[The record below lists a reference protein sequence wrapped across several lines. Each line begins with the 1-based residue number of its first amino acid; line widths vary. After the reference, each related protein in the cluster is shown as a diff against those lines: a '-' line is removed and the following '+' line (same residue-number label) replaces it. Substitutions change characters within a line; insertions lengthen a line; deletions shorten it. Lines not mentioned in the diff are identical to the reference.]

1 MVSYSFLVNDSAFGN
16 VIVQQRIRQGKPALM
31 YIFILYGEVLS
42 GLCRQ
47 AQESGLMTGI
57 KLARHFM
64 VHPNTTRLSVSS
76 HSTRKV
82 LQECAFWLSRLCS
95 PSASHGCQDWENG
108 NSTICGKKPGY
119 PRCNIPSCDM

>member
-1 MVSYSFLVNDSAFGN
+1 
-16 VIVQQRIRQGKPALM
+16 M

-42 GLCRQ
+42 RLCRQ

-64 VHPNTTRLSVSS
+64 VHPNTTKLSVSS

-82 LQECAFWLSRLCS
+82 PQECAFWLILVVKIGKMVS
-95 PSASHGCQDWENG
+95 PQFVERSLDIHEV
-108 NSTICGKKPGY
+108 STLPI
-119 PRCNIPSCDM
+119 